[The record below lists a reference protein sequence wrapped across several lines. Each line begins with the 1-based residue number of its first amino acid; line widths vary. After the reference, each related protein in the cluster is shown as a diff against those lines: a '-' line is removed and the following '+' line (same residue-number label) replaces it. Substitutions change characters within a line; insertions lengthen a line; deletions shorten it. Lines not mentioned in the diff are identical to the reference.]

1 LVLVIGD
8 FHIPHRKDDLPE
20 QFKTLLAPGKVKHV
34 LCTGN
39 VCSKAIDEWLHSICN
54 SVHIVR
60 GDMDSSKSEY
70 PEQKVVK
77 IGSFT
82 IGLVHGHQVI
92 PWGDTESLATMQRK
106 LDCDILISGHT
117 HKNEVIVYDKKYIVN
132 PGSVTGSYSPSQSSV
147 TPSFVLMAVKG
158 SKVVTFVYEL
168 QESEV
173 NVSKSEFVKKTP

>member
-1 LVLVIGD
+1 
-8 FHIPHRKDDLPE
+8 
-20 QFKTLLAPGKVKHV
+20 
-34 LCTGN
+34 
-39 VCSKAIDEWLHSICN
+39 
-54 SVHIVR
+54 
-60 GDMDSSKSEY
+60 
-70 PEQKVVK
+70 
-77 IGSFT
+77 
-82 IGLVHGHQVI
+82 
-92 PWGDTESLATMQRK
+92 MQRK